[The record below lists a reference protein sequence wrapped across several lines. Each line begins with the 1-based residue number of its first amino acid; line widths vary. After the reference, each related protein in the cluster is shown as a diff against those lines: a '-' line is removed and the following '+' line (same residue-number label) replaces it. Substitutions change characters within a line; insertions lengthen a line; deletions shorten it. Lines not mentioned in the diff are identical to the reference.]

1 MGVFKATKNASTAG
15 VFKATKNRSYDS
27 AFVSRLEDENRES
40 SSRLNDYITRR
51 QADEWMSED
60 DIQGYRDA
68 LDRYRSSSKALSDF
82 GRTFGSYNDEDE
94 KQRTSYI
101 DSIAADLDSSSSMF
115 KSYKNADEYG
125 AAVSAYKE
133 REAMKTASLDD
144 ISSEITALERKL
156 ASERQKIGSDSA
168 LSWYPDK
175 AKDFF
180 AGTNITGIQS
190 DLDAKRDYYN
200 KVKEVQDYENHTA
213 AELYKLADEAAENTD
228 SLYWR
233 NLANRRDVQEKSN
246 TLAGIRMD
254 GERVTVLEALNDLS
268 SIEDGNSRR
277 QREKAI
283 KNKMAS
289 LGLDFDD
296 YYSRITGEG
305 NFSPGDAWKWAKSAL
320 LSGTASWNKGIS
332 STADLILGKPL
343 QALGWEKNPIS
354 AAADYYSD
362 SYNNYA
368 FDRSL
373 YASKMGG
380 GKALDYAG
388 QFVEGVVSAV
398 PDAILAGMTAGASA
412 GVGLTNGG
420 LAIKAAYQSGD
431 KLTKAGL
438 TIEGMMKNPNY
449 WSSFARTY
457 GLDYEEAKASGASD
471 TAAALG
477 ATITSLINAGIEIG
491 FDGGSGFQGL
501 AQDLAEGGRNKFWA
515 WAESS
520 LEEGGEEIL
529 QGFVNN
535 LVSKVMYDDSTELAN
550 IEQMIAEGGMGVAV
564 GAALGGGE
572 VILRNAANSAVR
584 NQEIKKVM
592 RNFTEFS
599 GKSIVEGD
607 TVRRLVESA
616 GTLGNTR
623 AEQKLKAL
631 AESIAGVDP
640 TADGFSQKSKS
651 RLEKSAGKL
660 YRGLVEAKGESFE
673 NSRRAAISDGIR
685 KELEVVD
692 VKDIDRTV
700 SVLTKYAVGDNLTKS
715 EKALMDMVGGKSIVE
730 RVMKSGVDENTARAY
745 ADYNSS
751 AALPFVSREDTELGG
766 KKHVDVR
773 DRVSSTGYTVKADT
787 GENITVNKENAID
800 RIENGEAYINTD
812 KGTVKLSNI
821 EFANENEARLYE
833 SFLDYDSATASALIK
848 NYDGGISVERYVNGM
863 RQGINVYGKYNFQGV
878 GIDISKDSFFA
889 DLSPTDQRY
898 ALNIGRSIARA
909 EAQAAQTAVAAKT
922 AAKTRGKVQFA
933 EGVTAETKAQKNGVA
948 LAKHLASAL
957 GINITFFDST
967 KDVQHRND
975 NGWYD
980 PATDSIHLDINAGD
994 NHEGTIA
1001 YTLGHELTHYIKKWS
1016 PEKFKVFGD
1025 FLVEQYGKHG
1035 ISTQEMLEAQ
1045 MAKLNTTDEAIAYE
1059 EMVAD
1064 ACQTMLLDSNAV
1076 EKLIQLRQQDKGLFE
1091 KIKEFIHNILAKL
1104 RKDYTGIDPNSDEA
1118 KALRSMTDVVEQ
1130 MSALFED
1137 AAVDAAQA
1145 HSQAA
1150 EGRQTGEVKYQKRS
1164 TAGIEPQDVEQ
1175 LRSIGR
1181 KSVNEFTGAE
1191 IQKTEKWARKF
1202 YRELGTKS
1210 PFFRAWFGDWRAQD
1224 TTPIIVADTIGQER
1238 GTVRNKDTQWDIQ
1251 VSGQV
1256 FSETNHNSNAVSTAR
1271 VYLPYINSIVQNA
1284 VLLDT
1289 VAIPSGKEKSANSAW
1304 MHSLYAVADIGNVK
1318 ELLKLYVEELND
1330 VGSDGTI
1337 RRAYQLQNIE
1347 NQRLSAKGSGASPLA
1362 SSQATADVRTISDLF
1377 SVVNSKDKNFHPKPV
1392 SKALLNADGTPKA
1405 FYHGTADEITQFV
1418 SEKRGSNTEAE
1429 SAKLAFFFTDSET
1442 VASGYAADAR
1452 PEWIE
1457 DLRKKAERL
1466 DSRAQITGKFAEAE
1480 AAYSAY
1486 EEAEIA
1492 YDSSGIVMPVYISLQ
1507 NPYVYDFKGQ
1517 EYREKT
1523 YYDIIKKAQEAGN
1536 DGVVFQN
1543 TYDASNNATDEM
1555 NTVCAVFNS
1564 ADIKSTDNI
1573 GTFDGSNPDIRYS
1586 KRVTDKKTL
1595 EFLNGQ
1601 ETVTTYKAMQ
1611 LIDGKLYPP
1620 MAAKVKGADGKY
1632 HLTNPSEIG
1641 VWQEAV
1647 EDPAHIKVK
1656 KNGIG
1661 YYTLNKGNGKS
1672 IDAAYNP
1679 YEHSSNLVLNDQF
1692 EEAYQREN
1700 IVTVECVIPK
1710 SELSGEYKAEFAKD
1724 STGMLDWKSGVVA
1737 GKLKDNKR
1745 KVYLSRWLKPVR
1757 ILSDAETAAMYKKVI
1772 GNDISVP
1779 FNVVTPGL
1787 RAELEKLGVIID
1799 YEGTPGYKAHHRG
1812 KDSTQ
1817 PKFSKRSSNERYTYD
1832 ALVSKPDMP
1841 VTELKGTVPG
1851 NRADVL
1857 YVAKRNAAKIGKFN
1871 PKDGSVSVHV
1881 DDIDADVVL
1890 GSNGLKHSLDRRFS
1904 INAPVTLQAGAI
1916 LRNSIQINELT
1927 PQKSEVSGSYVLV
1940 GAAMDGNGELYVVRS
1955 VVNKYSSELTSM
1967 DVLYAINAKKGESAA
1982 LKAPRSTTMSL
1993 SVTDSTKRDLAA
2005 LNAPRV
2011 SRPRYQSSISISTLL
2026 DFVNQYFP
2034 DILPEEVLK
2043 HYGHTARP
2051 EGNLG
2056 QSALY
2061 STRNKSNRELLSEAL
2076 ETTIDSSTPM
2086 GQYEAKLLG
2095 QYRDNVEL
2103 LDGLQAH
2110 LKEVNAEIRALT
2122 FGDAPRDPVR
2132 LRSLKDEKIKTENRI
2147 GIYDKKLLRLEATQ
2161 PLKDVLEREKK
2172 RVKQET
2178 VSAFRESTKERKA
2191 QSEIKGKL
2199 KRVIKSLDQLLNHG
2213 TKERNVKAD
2222 MQETVGAVLSL
2233 GSVLFN
2239 DEITNEDIVKMG
2251 AQTATPEEQK
2261 LLDKYMEYIRLRDN
2275 SEFNEARKYISKIS
2289 ALNSRLS
2296 ELFVRERERLNRTK
2310 VADAVTELSDAYARL
2325 KNSGDDFVSFAYD
2338 SDVAGRIAA
2347 LKEELGGTTVRDMT
2361 NDQLRSVYEVFRMVK
2376 HMVSTSNNLFR
2387 MGKAQS
2393 LSDTTRAVQSEVLK
2407 WMIKEHGDP
2416 NATVERVAEQ
2426 FRSFGWNELKPVY
2439 AFERLGSDTYMQL
2452 FWDAINAEGV
2462 WARDVEEAKT
2472 FLDAQVRRTGYRTW
2486 DMQEAHEFRL
2496 PNGQTFKLTLQEM
2509 MSIYAYSKREQAYE
2523 HMTVGGFQF
2532 AENSEYRENGRKKLH
2547 STGELYTVDADT
2559 IKAIIEALTPQQA
2572 AYVDAVQSYLT
2583 ELGKKGNEVSRALYG
2598 IDLFTEKVYFPLM
2611 SARDYRSSVETA
2623 LNATQTQASLK
2634 NTGMSKPTV
2643 PHAKNP
2649 IILQGFDAVVNKH
2662 IDTMSKYHAYVLPI
2676 ENLRRVFDSTT
2687 IRSDGRYVSTKN
2699 IIKRVYGKAA
2709 MEYFEN
2715 YITDLNGGTFIP
2727 GYNNP
2732 VMGMFSKFKATAVG
2746 ASLSVIIQQ
2755 PFAIIRAMN
2764 MISPQYFVFG
2774 KVGERQAESRYA
2786 EIKKYAPV
2794 AIIKE
2799 MGGFDMGN
2807 SRTAAEYLTTRT
2819 DKGLK
2824 RTVDTISN
2832 AAQWGAGKADELGW
2846 GIIWDAV
2853 KRETYKKGFKYG
2865 SKEFYEACGKRFT
2878 EVITYTQVYDS
2889 VNSRSG
2895 MMRSKHDSVKFATS
2909 FMGEPTTVINMA
2921 YSAVLKVQRAKG
2933 SAAKRKAFGA
2943 LMRTAGVLL
2952 ASALLNGAAKSFVYA
2967 GRDDDDDEAYFERW
2981 AEQFAGSMHPLTGDI
2996 SPLTMLPYVK
3006 DIVSLFQGYDV
3017 ERPDMTLIANVV
3029 SDIIRVIDKWDDM
3042 DLDTALSLIGDVG
3055 NLCGLPLKNII
3066 RDTRGVVNTI
3076 GDAFDSVYPTD
3087 IGGALMRGFSGENQS
3102 NTDALYGAIVR
3113 KDSGRIEV
3121 IRNKYKTDAS
3131 YETAVKRALREND
3144 PRITEAL
3151 KARVTGDNARYQQ
3164 LRQQI
3169 IEEGNFDKQIVNDA
3183 LKAEYDYYMKKIE
3196 EAAKLM
3202 KEGDT
3207 VSSGDIILE
3216 LKKQYKGVFKQD
3228 DIMAM
3233 VKRKAGLLK

>member
-51 QADEWMSED
+51 QADEWMSEG

-156 ASERQKIGSDSA
+156 ASERGKIGSDSA

-190 DLDAKRDYYN
+190 DLDAKRAYYN

-246 TLAGIRMD
+246 ALAGIRMD

-296 YYSRITGEG
+296 YYSRIAGEG
-305 NFSPGDAWKWAKSAL
+305 NFSPVDAWKWAKSAL

-362 SYNNYA
+362 SYSNYA

-373 YASKMGG
+373 YANKMGG

-420 LAIKAAYQSGD
+420 LATKAAYQSGD

-501 AQDLAEGGRNKFWA
+501 TQDLAEGGRNKFWA

-616 GTLGNTR
+616 GALGNTR

-640 TADGFSQKSKS
+640 TADEFSKKSKS

-909 EAQAAQTAVAAKT
+909 EAQAAQRAVAAKT

-1104 RKDYTGIDPNSDEA
+1104 RKDYAGIDPNSDEA

-1137 AAVDAAQA
+1137 AAADAAQA

-1164 TAGIEPQDVEQ
+1164 TAGIEPQDVER

-1181 KSVNEFTGAE
+1181 KSVNEFTSEE

-1238 GTVRNKDTQWDIQ
+1238 GIVRNKDTQWDIQ

-1304 MHSLYAVADIGNVK
+1304 MHSLYAVADIGNGK

-1362 SSQATADVRTISDLF
+1362 SSQATADIRTISNLF

-1405 FYHGTADEITQFV
+1405 FYHGTANEITQFV

-1523 YYDIIKKAQEAGN
+1523 YYDIIKEAQEAGH

-1586 KRVTDKKTL
+1586 KR
-1595 EFLNGQ
+1595 
-1601 ETVTTYKAMQ
+1601 
-1611 LIDGKLYPP
+1611 
-1620 MAAKVKGADGKY
+1620 
-1632 HLTNPSEIG
+1632 
-1641 VWQEAV
+1641 
-1647 EDPAHIKVK
+1647 
-1656 KNGIG
+1656 
-1661 YYTLNKGNGKS
+1661 
-1672 IDAAYNP
+1672 
-1679 YEHSSNLVLNDQF
+1679 
-1692 EEAYQREN
+1692 
-1700 IVTVECVIPK
+1700 
-1710 SELSGEYKAEFAKD
+1710 
-1724 STGMLDWKSGVVA
+1724 
-1737 GKLKDNKR
+1737 
-1745 KVYLSRWLKPVR
+1745 
-1757 ILSDAETAAMYKKVI
+1757 
-1772 GNDISVP
+1772 
-1779 FNVVTPGL
+1779 
-1787 RAELEKLGVIID
+1787 
-1799 YEGTPGYKAHHRG
+1799 
-1812 KDSTQ
+1812 
-1817 PKFSKRSSNERYTYD
+1817 SSNERYTYD

-1841 VTELKGTVPG
+1841 VTKLKGTVPG

-1857 YVAKRNAAKIGKFN
+1857 YVAKRNAAKIGKLN
-1871 PKDGSVSVHV
+1871 PKDGNVSVHV

-1890 GSNGLKHSLDRRFS
+1890 GTYGLRHGLDRRFA
-1904 INAPVTLQAGAI
+1904 INAPITLQAGSI
-1916 LRNSIQINELT
+1916 LKNSIQINELT
-1927 PQKSEVSGSYVLV
+1927 AQKKEADSSYILI
-1940 GAAMDGNGELYVVRS
+1940 GAATDSNHNLYIVRS
-1955 VVNKYSSELTSM
+1955 VINKFSSELTSM
-1967 DVLYAINAKKGESAA
+1967 DVLYALNAKKG
-1982 LKAPRSTTMSL
+1982 
-1993 SVTDSTKRDLAA
+1993 DLAV
-2005 LNAPRV
+2005 LNAPEV
-2011 SRPRYQSSISISTLL
+2011 SRPLTSPNISISTLL

-2051 EGNLG
+2051 EGDLG

-2076 ETTIDSSTPM
+2076 ETTIDNSTPM

-2110 LKEVNAEIRALT
+2110 LKEVNEEIRALT
-2122 FGDAPRDPVR
+2122 FGDAPRDPAR
-2132 LRSLKDEKIKTENRI
+2132 LLALKDEKIKTENRI

-2347 LKEELGGTTVRDMT
+2347 LKEELGGTTVQDMT

-2649 IILQGFDAVVNKH
+2649 IILQGFDSVVNKH

-2764 MISPQYFVFG
+2764 MIPPQYFVFG

-2832 AAQWGAGKADELGW
+2832 AAQWGAGKADEFGW

-2865 SKEFYEACGKRFT
+2865 SKKFYEACGKRFT

-2933 SAAKRKAFGA
+2933 SAAKRKAFVA

-2981 AEQFAGSMHPLTGDI
+2981 AKQFAGSMHPLTGDI

-3087 IGGALMRGFSGENQS
+3087 IGGALMRGFSGESQS

>member
-60 DIQGYRDA
+60 DIKGYRDA

-101 DSIAADLDSSSSMF
+101 DSIAADLDSSSGMF

-133 REAMKTASLDD
+133 REAMKTANLDD

-213 AELYKLADEAAENTD
+213 AELYKLADEATENTD

-289 LGLDFDD
+289 LGLNFDD

-305 NFSPGDAWKWAKSAL
+305 NFSLGNAWEWAKSAL
-320 LSGTASWNKGIS
+320 ASGTASWNKGIS

-412 GVGLTNGG
+412 GVGLTSGG
-420 LAIKAAYQSGD
+420 LATKAAYQSGD

-572 VILRNAANSAVR
+572 VILRNAANSAIR
-584 NQEIKKVM
+584 NQEIKKAM

-607 TVRRLVESA
+607 TVRRLVDSA

-640 TADGFSQKSKS
+640 TADGFSKKSKS

-660 YRGLVEAKGESFE
+660 YRGLVETKGESFE

-848 NYDGGISVERYVNGM
+848 NYDGSISVERYVNGM
-863 RQGINVYGKYNFQGV
+863 RQGINVYGRYNFQGV

-1001 YTLGHELTHYIKKWS
+1001 YTLGHELTHFIKKWS

-1045 MAKLNTTDEAIAYE
+1045 MAKLNTTDEAVAYE

-1104 RKDYTGIDPNSDEA
+1104 RKEYAGIDPNSDEA

-1150 EGRQTGEVKYQKRS
+1150 DGLQTGETKFQKRS
-1164 TAGIEPQDVEQ
+1164 AEGIEPQDVEQ

-1181 KSVNEFTGAE
+1181 KSVNEFTSEE
-1191 IQKTEKWARKF
+1191 IQKAEKWARKF

-1238 GTVRNKDTQWDIQ
+1238 GIVRNNDTQWDIQ
-1251 VSGQV
+1251 VSGRV
-1256 FSETNHNSNAVSTAR
+1256 FGETKIHTHKQNVSAR
-1271 VYLPYINSIVQNA
+1271 AYLPYINSIVQNA

-1304 MHSLYAVADIGNVK
+1304 MHSLYAVADVGNGK

-1347 NQRLSAKGSGASPLA
+1347 KWQPSAKGSGASSLA
-1362 SSQATADVRTISDLF
+1362 LSASTATVKSISDLF

-1392 SKALLNADGTPKA
+1392 SKALLNADGTPMVV
-1405 FYHGTADEITQFV
+1405 YHGTRDTFTTFELQDNPKFGRALGDGFYFT
-1418 SEKRGSNTEAE
+1418 SNYD
-1429 SAKLAFFFTDSET
+1429 KAF
-1442 VASGYAADAR
+1442 
-1452 PEWIE
+1452 
-1457 DLRKKAERL
+1457 
-1466 DSRAQITGKFAEAE
+1466 KFAN
-1480 AAYSAY
+1480 
-1486 EEAEIA
+1486 
-1492 YDSSGIVMPVYISLQ
+1492 GIFSKGQDRGGIIMPVYLRME
-1507 NPYVYDFKGQ
+1507 NPYVIQLDADRTKWMREYKSGDYDGIIDLKH
-1517 EYREKT
+1517 ET
-1523 YYDIIKKAQEAGN
+1523 YYVESPTQ
-1536 DGVVFQN
+1536 
-1543 TYDASNNATDEM
+1543 
-1555 NTVCAVFNS
+1555 
-1564 ADIKSTDNI
+1564 IKSATDNI

-1586 KRVTDKKTL
+1586 RRTKEAPKKT
-1595 EFLNGQ
+1595 Q
-1601 ETVTTYKAMQ
+1601 EVYKLMR
-1611 LIDGKLYPP
+1611 LKDGDIYPLFIDSTEPL
-1620 MAAKVKGADGKY
+1620 D
-1632 HLTNPSEIG
+1632 IG
-1641 VWQEAV
+1641 VWYDADSPDLSFLQKMPSGIFLVDANDGSYTTFDDYLADSGEKKTKYPSKKAIEQAASDGKRWV
-1647 EDPAHIKVK
+1647 YIEDVK
-1656 KNGIG
+1656 KGQKRFGGESRKYWNLGINGSGAVSTFSMRPGYHAGSLPSMRQIGKGVNRDLRDDSFVWTVGEVPADIDYQSEADSNPDKDIPTHIPVDG
-1661 YYTLNKGNGKS
+1661 YYLKATNADKAKS
-1672 IDAAYNP
+1672 QAD
-1679 YEHSSNLVLNDQF
+1679 
-1692 EEAYQREN
+1692 
-1700 IVTVECVIPK
+1700 VI
-1710 SELSGEYKAEFAKD
+1710 GWY
-1724 STGMLDWKSGVVA
+1724 VA
-1737 GKLKDNKR
+1737 GSYKIN
-1745 KVYLSRWLKPVR
+1745 R
-1757 ILSDAETAAMYKKVI
+1757 IISDSEAR
-1772 GNDISVP
+1772 S
-1779 FNVVTPGL
+1779 
-1787 RAELEKLGVIID
+1787 IID
-1799 YEGTPGYKAHHRG
+1799 QWNAEHPDAQAQYDYERESGM
-1812 KDSTQ
+1812 D
-1817 PKFSKRSSNERYTYD
+1817 F
-1832 ALVSKPDMP
+1832 
-1841 VTELKGTVPG
+1841 
-1851 NRADVL
+1851 
-1857 YVAKRNAAKIGKFN
+1857 
-1871 PKDGSVSVHV
+1871 
-1881 DDIDADVVL
+1881 DADSMRLVPK
-1890 GSNGLKHSLDRRFS
+1890 GSNAEGDDKHLRQGDREVQ
-1904 INAPVTLQAGAI
+1904 PVKT
-1916 LRNSIQINELT
+1916 
-1927 PQKSEVSGSYVLV
+1927 
-1940 GAAMDGNGELYVVRS
+1940 
-1955 VVNKYSSELTSM
+1955 
-1967 DVLYAINAKKGESAA
+1967 
-1982 LKAPRSTTMSL
+1982 
-1993 SVTDSTKRDLAA
+1993 
-2005 LNAPRV
+2005 
-2011 SRPRYQSSISISTLL
+2011 
-2026 DFVNQYFP
+2026 
-2034 DILPEEVLK
+2034 
-2043 HYGHTARP
+2043 
-2051 EGNLG
+2051 
-2056 QSALY
+2056 

-2076 ETTIDSSTPM
+2076 ETTIDTSTPM
-2086 GQYEAKLLG
+2086 GRYEAKLLWE
-2095 QYRDNVEL
+2095 YKENVEM
-2103 LDGLQAH
+2103 LDGLQSH

-2122 FGDAPRDPVR
+2122 FGDAPRDPAR
-2132 LRSLKDEKIKTENRI
+2132 LRALKDEKIKTENRI

-2161 PLKDVLEREKK
+2161 PIRDVLEREKK
-2172 RVKQET
+2172 QLKQEMVT
-2178 VSAFRESTKERKA
+2178 TFRESTKKQKA
-2191 QSEIKGKL
+2191 QSETRGKL

-2239 DEITNEDIVKMG
+2239 DEIANEDIVKMG

-2296 ELFVRERERLNRTK
+2296 ELFARERERLNRTK

-2338 SDVAGRIAA
+2338 SEVAGRIAA
-2347 LKEELGGTTVRDMT
+2347 LKEELGGTTVQDMT

-2376 HMVSTSNNLFR
+2376 HMVSTSNSLFR

-2393 LSDTTRAVQSEVLK
+2393 LSDTTRAVQSEVLT
-2407 WMIKEHGDP
+2407 WIKQEHGDP
-2416 NATVERVAEQ
+2416 AATAEKVVEK

-2496 PNGQTFKLTLQEM
+2496 PGGQTFKLTLQEM

-2598 IDLFTEKVYFPLM
+2598 IDLFTEKVYFTLM

-2709 MEYFEN
+2709 MEYFDN

-2727 GYNNP
+2727 GYNSP

-2824 RTVDTISN
+2824 RTVDTINN

-3066 RDTRGVVNTI
+3066 RDTRGVINTV

-3087 IGGALMRGFSGENQS
+3087 IGGALMRGFSGESQS
-3102 NTDALYGAIVR
+3102 NTDALYGAIMR
-3113 KDSGRIEV
+3113 GDSGRIEV
-3121 IRNKYKTDAS
+3121 IREKYKTDAS

-3151 KARVTGDNARYQQ
+3151 KSRVTGDNARYQQ
-3164 LRQQI
+3164 IRQQI
-3169 IEEGNFDKQIVNDA
+3169 IDEGNFDKQTVNDA

-3216 LKKQYKGVFKQD
+3216 LKKKYKGVFKQD
-3228 DIMAM
+3228 DIMTM

>member
-68 LDRYRSSSKALSDF
+68 LERYRSSSKALSDF
-82 GRTFGSYNDEDE
+82 GRTLGSYNDEDE

-101 DSIAADLDSSSSMF
+101 DSIATDLDSSSSMF

-144 ISSEITALERKL
+144 ISSEITALEREL

-246 TLAGIRMD
+246 ALAGIRMD

-296 YYSRITGEG
+296 YYSRIAGEG

-373 YASKMGG
+373 YANKMGG

-412 GVGLTNGG
+412 GVGLTSGG
-420 LAIKAAYQSGD
+420 LAAKAAYQSGD

-584 NQEIKKVM
+584 NQEIKKAM

-616 GTLGNTR
+616 GTLGNKR
-623 AEQKLKAL
+623 AEQKLKVL

-909 EAQAAQTAVAAKT
+909 EAQAAQRAVAAKT

-1045 MAKLNTTDEAIAYE
+1045 MSKLNTTDEAIAYE

-1104 RKDYTGIDPNSDEA
+1104 RKEYAGIDHNSDEA
-1118 KALRSMTDVVEQ
+1118 KALRSMTDVMEQ

-1150 EGRQTGEVKYQKRS
+1150 EAV
-1164 TAGIEPQDVEQ
+1164 
-1175 LRSIGR
+1175 
-1181 KSVNEFTGAE
+1181 
-1191 IQKTEKWARKF
+1191 
-1202 YRELGTKS
+1202 
-1210 PFFRAWFGDWRAQD
+1210 GD
-1224 TTPIIVADTIGQER
+1224 
-1238 GTVRNKDTQWDIQ
+1238 
-1251 VSGQV
+1251 
-1256 FSETNHNSNAVSTAR
+1256 
-1271 VYLPYINSIVQNA
+1271 
-1284 VLLDT
+1284 
-1289 VAIPSGKEKSANSAW
+1289 
-1304 MHSLYAVADIGNVK
+1304 
-1318 ELLKLYVEELND
+1318 
-1330 VGSDGTI
+1330 
-1337 RRAYQLQNIE
+1337 
-1347 NQRLSAKGSGASPLA
+1347 
-1362 SSQATADVRTISDLF
+1362 RT
-1377 SVVNSKDKNFHPKPV
+1377 
-1392 SKALLNADGTPKA
+1392 
-1405 FYHGTADEITQFV
+1405 
-1418 SEKRGSNTEAE
+1418 
-1429 SAKLAFFFTDSET
+1429 
-1442 VASGYAADAR
+1442 
-1452 PEWIE
+1452 
-1457 DLRKKAERL
+1457 
-1466 DSRAQITGKFAEAE
+1466 
-1480 AAYSAY
+1480 
-1486 EEAEIA
+1486 
-1492 YDSSGIVMPVYISLQ
+1492 
-1507 NPYVYDFKGQ
+1507 
-1517 EYREKT
+1517 
-1523 YYDIIKKAQEAGN
+1523 
-1536 DGVVFQN
+1536 
-1543 TYDASNNATDEM
+1543 
-1555 NTVCAVFNS
+1555 
-1564 ADIKSTDNI
+1564 
-1573 GTFDGSNPDIRYS
+1573 DIRYS
-1586 KRVTDKKTL
+1586 FRNTKSGMANDSLKPYSAELTDIITGNGDFIVDSFDALVNIVNLAFDEPTKKATAYFGNLDESILEKIKSSIPNLPIEYRQEGMLFKKGMDYSVAATL
-1595 EFLNGQ
+1595 DNIRH
-1601 ETVTTYKAMQ
+1601 
-1611 LIDGKLYPP
+1611 LIDE
-1620 MAAKVKGADGKY
+1620 KGLSKADVIDY
-1632 HLTNPSEIG
+1632 LDRLADTIADFDTVNFS
-1641 VWQEAV
+1641 
-1647 EDPAHIKVK
+1647 
-1656 KNGIG
+1656 
-1661 YYTLNKGNGKS
+1661 YYTESRGNK
-1672 IDAAYNP
+1672 
-1679 YEHSSNLVLNDQF
+1679 L
-1692 EEAYQREN
+1692 
-1700 IVTVECVIPK
+1700 
-1710 SELSGEYKAEFAKD
+1710 
-1724 STGMLDWKSGVVA
+1724 
-1737 GKLKDNKR
+1737 
-1745 KVYLSRWLKPVR
+1745 
-1757 ILSDAETAAMYKKVI
+1757 
-1772 GNDISVP
+1772 
-1779 FNVVTPGL
+1779 PGL
-1787 RAELEKLGVIID
+1787 RFKKTFSDGTFVSFEIPSKKRTRLSMQTMFMEHADYKKRKSAEPPLMQTAPAH
-1799 YEGTPGYKAHHRG
+1799 TPEVRGGQTSKNSVAHG
-1812 KDSTQ
+1812 SQ
-1817 PKFSKRSSNERYTYD
+1817 
-1832 ALVSKPDMP
+1832 
-1841 VTELKGTVPG
+1841 
-1851 NRADVL
+1851 DV
-1857 YVAKRNAAKIGKFN
+1857 KT
-1871 PKDGSVSVHV
+1871 
-1881 DDIDADVVL
+1881 
-1890 GSNGLKHSLDRRFS
+1890 S
-1904 INAPVTLQAGAI
+1904 I
-1916 LRNSIQINELT
+1916 
-1927 PQKSEVSGSYVLV
+1927 
-1940 GAAMDGNGELYVVRS
+1940 
-1955 VVNKYSSELTSM
+1955 
-1967 DVLYAINAKKGESAA
+1967 
-1982 LKAPRSTTMSL
+1982 
-1993 SVTDSTKRDLAA
+1993 
-2005 LNAPRV
+2005 
-2011 SRPRYQSSISISTLL
+2011 
-2026 DFVNQYFP
+2026 
-2034 DILPEEVLK
+2034 
-2043 HYGHTARP
+2043 
-2051 EGNLG
+2051 
-2056 QSALY
+2056 
-2061 STRNKSNRELLSEAL
+2061 RNKSNRELLSEAL
-2076 ETTIDSSTPM
+2076 ETTIDTSTPM

-2122 FGDAPRDPVR
+2122 FGDAPRDPAR
-2132 LRSLKDEKIKTENRI
+2132 LRALKDEKIKTENRI

-2178 VSAFRESTKERKA
+2178 MTAFRESTKERKA

-2222 MQETVGAVLSL
+2222 MQDTVGAVLSL

-2275 SEFNEARKYISKIS
+2275 SEFNEALKYISKIS

-2296 ELFVRERERLNRTK
+2296 ELFARERERLNRTK

-2393 LSDTTRAVQSEVLK
+2393 LSDTTRVVQSEVLK

-2824 RTVDTISN
+2824 RTMDTISN

-2921 YSAVLKVQRAKG
+2921 YSAILKVQRAKG
-2933 SAAKRKAFGA
+2933 SAATRKAFVA

-2952 ASALLNGAAKSFVYA
+2952 ASALLNGAAKSLVYA

-2981 AEQFAGSMHPLTGDI
+2981 AKQFAGSMHPLTGDI

-3196 EAAKLM
+3196 KAAKLM